1 MKAVYPGSFYPLH
14 AGHIDILR
22 RATKMFDSVTLLL
35 AINPNKKYHSSRIKQ
50 LKENYIWLFKEIGL
64 NVEVDILPEGSFV
77 ADYCK
82 ENGISH
88 IVKGL
93 RNGEDLDSE
102 MTQEWFTKGLNENVE
117 TVYLTT
123 NDKLRNISSSSIRAL
138 LSMGRNRFIEY
149 MTKINNA
156 EGLSD
161 RIKERYFDLIYNMF
175 NGGI

>member
-35 AINPNKKYHSSRIKQ
+35 AINPNKKYNVQTKY
-50 LKENYIWLFKEIGL
+50 LKEIYEWLFDEIGL
-64 NVEVDILPEGSFV
+64 NVEVDILPDGSFV

-82 ENGISH
+82 ENEISH

-161 RIKERYFDLIYNMF
+161 RIMKRYFDWIYTNF
-175 NGGI
+175 N